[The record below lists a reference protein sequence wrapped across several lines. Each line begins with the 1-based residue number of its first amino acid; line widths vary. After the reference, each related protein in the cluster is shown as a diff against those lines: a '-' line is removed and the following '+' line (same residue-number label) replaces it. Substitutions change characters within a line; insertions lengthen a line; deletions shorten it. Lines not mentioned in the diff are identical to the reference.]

1 MPKKLRTCKPYKP
14 PPFVV
19 APAAGAAFFHL
30 DSEADVIYL
39 YDEGHRAVLREAVLE
54 SGEEAG
60 AFWETD
66 GYKAL
71 AKTGL
76 ILALFNSARSREEG
90 FTGFV
95 YVGPLPAPA
104 LLPNVPDNK
113 TQRGRLD
120 LPTGRLR
127 IETYTGSSL
136 GPEAAQDE
144 GAEIK
149 VPPGSYDVTLS
160 QAKPADTGDP
170 DAWPLLY
177 DYVSLTPVV
186 ATAPPSKRRRR

>member
-1 MPKKLRTCKPYKP
+1 A
-14 PPFVV
+14 V
-19 APAAGAAFFHL
+19 A
-30 DSEADVIYL
+30 
-39 YDEGHRAVLREAVLE
+39 E

-60 AFWETD
+60 AFWETQ
-66 GYKAL
+66 GYKAV

-95 YVGPLPAPA
+95 YVGRPPAQA
-104 LLPNVPDNK
+104 LLPKKPLNK

-127 IETYTGSSL
+127 IETYTGLSL
-136 GPEAAQDE
+136 GPDEAEDE
-144 GAEIK
+144 GAEVK

-160 QAKPADTGDP
+160 QAKEAKTDDP

-177 DYVSLTPVV
+177 DYVSLTP
-186 ATAPPSKRRRR
+186 SKRRGR